1 MNRLKPNFVVK
12 EEEGLRVHIEGEE
25 GVTLEYDVND
35 GVRIVDANNTP
46 RIEFIDTEQEQRVEY
61 SVSLNRE
68 QLEEVLDNCH
78 HVDEVRVGESSLLE
92 IATNPDLSDEEFVDA
107 LGECNGD
114 DSFKIIT
121 SERISTYSVVDKAA
135 KIVGFNPGI
144 DVTKATSY
152 KAERIS

>member
-25 GVTLEYDVND
+25 GAILEYDVND

-46 RIEFIDTEQEQRVEY
+46 RIEFIDTEQDKRVEY
-61 SVSLNRE
+61 SVSLDRS
-68 QLEEVLDNCH
+68 QLEEVLDSCH

-92 IATNPDLSDEEFVDA
+92 IATNPELSDEEFVDT
-107 LGECNGD
+107 LDECQGD
-114 DSFKIIT
+114 DSFKVIT
-121 SERISTYSVVDKAA
+121 SEQVAEYSTVDKAA

-144 DVTKATSY
+144 DVTKETSHTA
-152 KAERIS
+152 KRIS